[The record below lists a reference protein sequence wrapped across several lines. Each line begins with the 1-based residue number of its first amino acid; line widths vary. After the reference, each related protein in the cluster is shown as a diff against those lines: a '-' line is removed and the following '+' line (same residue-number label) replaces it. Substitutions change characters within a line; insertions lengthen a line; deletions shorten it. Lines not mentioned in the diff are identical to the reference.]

1 MKQNA
6 FTQPSVL
13 ISRRTGIDRRWIPS
27 KGHQPERRRGG
38 DRRADRKRTFNQQLV
53 AGDDTHD
60 QDHFG
65 ASHVP
70 SKDAPL
76 NRLPSPESDGWGPG
90 QSGAVS
96 AIDAADES

>member
-27 KGHQPERRRGG
+27 EGHQPERRRGG
-38 DRRADRKRTFNQQLV
+38 DRRTSPKRTFNQQLV
-53 AGDDTHD
+53 TGDETHGH
-60 QDHFG
+60 DHVD

-76 NRLPSPESDGWGPG
+76 KRLPSPEIDAWEPR
-90 QSGAVS
+90 QPVAVS
-96 AIDAADES
+96 TIDAADES